1 MQITLWM
8 NTAGHA
14 PEGPGWYIYA
24 GAMEDAQ
31 SKGFIAAKRIAT
43 ATADDLA
50 MSFENA
56 LQGQLVEGDVT
67 PTQLVASGSNLIR
80 AAIQKQLDEAEDQA
94 RKIKHLRQL
103 LQTESPVMM
112 PFATEQE

>member
-1 MQITLWM
+1 
-8 NTAGHA
+8 
-14 PEGPGWYIYA
+14 
-24 GAMEDAQ
+24 MEDAQ

-80 AAIQKQLDEAEDQA
+80 AAPGRTPRLYAHSQGHGPGLDYGIPD
-94 RKIKHLRQL
+94 R
-103 LQTESPVMM
+103 
-112 PFATEQE
+112 